1 MFLGGLS
8 RNNIDSN
15 ADYADGVILVY
26 NITNH
31 TSFDGM
37 TRFLEE
43 LRRHAKKR
51 QAIILIG
58 NKSDSENDCK
68 VKIKE
73 ARVFAEKKNLIFRKM
88 SALEGTNFDDAL
100 KDLLT
105 RLVNNTGTNIGTNT
119 DANTITITST
129 STTTSNIAT
138 NDNTNNCKI
147 M

>member
-26 NITNH
+26 DITNH

-37 TRFLEE
+37 TPFLEE

-58 NKSDSENDCK
+58 NKSDSEKDHE
-68 VKIKE
+68 VTIEE
-73 ARVFAEKKNLIFRKM
+73 ARVFAEKNNLIFQEM

-105 RLVNNTGTNIGTNT
+105 QLVNNPGTNT
-119 DANTITITST
+119 ITTTAT

-138 NDNTNNCKI
+138 NDNTNNWNLTVHVNIGK
-147 M
+147 